1 MPGNWDGLG
10 LGGIGRVDMRGET
23 PPIGNTG
30 PGGMEGMGLMALLR
44 RLSMGM
50 DDRETELP
58 KPSSPDPL
66 AERSMAMMLGIPG
79 VSEADSMAMSP
90 EAMPMMDT
98 RGGISPTAR
107 DMAATGQQLMPLGGM
122 ADQGMGMPPAPMPPG
137 GVPMGGGG
145 MDPGM
150 GMGMPPAPMPPG
162 GGMGPGMDPGMGPD
176 MGGGGMADLTPE
188 MMRQMYEA
196 EMQRLRGT
204 GVNY

>member
-1 MPGNWDGLG
+1 
-10 LGGIGRVDMRGET
+10 
-23 PPIGNTG
+23 
-30 PGGMEGMGLMALLR
+30 MEGMGLMALLR

-58 KPSSPDPL
+58 KPASPDPL
-66 AERSMAMMLGIPG
+66 AERSMAMMLGVPG
-79 VSEADSMAMSP
+79 ASDADRAAMSP
-90 EAMPMMDT
+90 ETMPMM
-98 RGGISPTAR
+98 GGMGPTDR
-107 DMAATGQQLMPLGGM
+107 DMAATGQQMMPLGGM
-122 ADQGMGMPPAPMPPG
+122 EDPGMGMPSQGMGMPPALMPPG
-137 GVPMGGGG
+137 GAPMGGGG

-150 GMGMPPAPMPPG
+150 G
-162 GGMGPGMDPGMGPD
+162 PGMDPG